1 MSKINIF
8 IGVPELPQ
16 AMIVMRIPRAPFI
29 DAMQYEIEE
38 DMRRASFARRYGMG
52 LETALV
58 INACADI
65 DRTRC
70 SEPTK

>member
-8 IGVPELPQ
+8 ISVPELPKTLV
-16 AMIVMRIPRAPFI
+16 VMRIPHAPFI

-38 DMRRASFARRYGMG
+38 DMRRASFERRFGMSI
-52 LETALV
+52 EAAKA
-58 INACADI
+58 INTCAPCTCV
-65 DRTRC
+65 RR